1 MNAADGI
8 NLAYVATLV
17 VSAVGLLR
25 LCRTPRPTKAQRA
38 AAVRALVGQQVVHDV
53 GPDALRLLQD
63 LDAHLDQYS
72 TQLAGLYERVGSP
85 DLDAGCDR
93 LREAIRD
100 EQNRGNQ

>member
-8 NLAYVATLV
+8 NVAYVATLV

-25 LCRTPRPTKAQRA
+25 LCRTPRPAKAQRA
-38 AAVRALVGQQVVHDV
+38 AVARALASEQVVHDV

-93 LREAIRD
+93 LWQAIRD
-100 EQNRGNQ
+100 EQQKGD